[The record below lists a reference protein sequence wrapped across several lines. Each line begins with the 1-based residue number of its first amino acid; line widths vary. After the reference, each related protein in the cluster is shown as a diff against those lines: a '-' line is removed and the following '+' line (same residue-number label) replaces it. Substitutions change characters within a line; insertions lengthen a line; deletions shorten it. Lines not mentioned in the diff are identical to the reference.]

1 MSLYRNE
8 KLFSLIAWK
17 WLKITRVIK
26 TILATE
32 SLVLETLHDDNVSLR
47 ISD

>member
-17 WLKITRVIK
+17 SLKVTRAIK

-32 SLVLETLHDDNVSLR
+32 SLVLETLHDDNVSLQ
-47 ISD
+47 ISE